1 MGGSPLVNTDK
12 PESKRVFKSD
22 ASFILLWFYILDC
35 FLRGRYTHTHT
46 HTHTKEVKIK
56 CYCTL
61 ETQFAKTCDQGK
73 MLKYQIQVASYKPL
87 KVKVWKCYSLRH
99 VWLFVT
105 PWTVAHQVPLFMDFS
120 RQGYW
125 SGLPFPSPGDFLH
138 PGIEPRSS
146 ALQADSFFTVWA
158 TREVP

>member
-12 PESKRVFKSD
+12 PESKRVFKRD

-35 FLRGRYTHTHT
+35 FLQGRYTHTHKKRRSKLNVT
-46 HTHTKEVKIK
+46 VLLRPNLLKPVIRFWFSNWKPK
-56 CYCTL
+56 
-61 ETQFAKTCDQGK
+61 GK
-73 MLKYQIQVASYKPL
+73 MLKYQIQLASYKPL

-125 SGLPFPSPGDFLH
+125 SRLPFPSPGDFLH

-146 ALQADSFFTVWA
+146 AL
-158 TREVP
+158 